1 MMKTNLEDISPVKK
15 KLVVEIEAKEVDN
28 RLEKSYRGY
37 GKKAKI
43 RGFRPGKIPR
53 RILENYF
60 AEQVMED
67 VTREIVGD
75 TLAQAMEETK
85 TMPVSMPVI
94 ENETLKVNQNF
105 KYCAVIEVRP
115 EFELKDYKG
124 LQVEKKICTVS
135 DQDVEGHLEEIRE
148 THGKLINIDEDRGVK
163 EGDYVIIEYEG
174 FEGEK
179 ALDGIKSHN
188 FLLKIGSNDFHPDFE
203 KALIGLNRGDTSHV
217 KVAFEE
223 SYYHSRLAGK
233 SVNFRVKVIEIKEM
247 ELPEL
252 NDEFARNLGADF
264 DSLEG
269 LKEKIEEDLIAREEK
284 RIDKELKEGIL
295 KQISDDASFELPES
309 LVESEIRYA
318 IENIR
323 QNLIRAGSNIEKAG
337 LKEEKLR
344 VEFRPAAENRV
355 KNMLILGEIAKKDDL
370 NISESEL
377 SEGYTEMAKSL
388 GQDSEVLRKYY
399 EANNLVDSYKG
410 KLLEEK
416 TLNYLVKN
424 ANILEVTADQIHG
437 EGE

>member
-1 MMKTNLEDISPVKK
+1 MKTNLEDISSVKK
-15 KLVVEIEAKEVDN
+15 KLMIEIEAKEVDN
-28 RLEKSYRGY
+28 RLDKAYKEY
-37 GKKAKI
+37 GKRAKI

-60 AEQVMED
+60 GEQVVED
-67 VTREIVGD
+67 VTKEIVSD
-75 TLAQAMEETK
+75 TLAKAMEETK

-94 ENETLKVNQNF
+94 ENETLKANQNF
-105 KYCAVIEVRP
+105 KYSAVIEVRP

-124 LQVEKKICTVS
+124 LQVEKEICSVS
-135 DQDVEGHLEEIRE
+135 DQDVEKHLEEIRE

-203 KALIGLNRGDTSHV
+203 KALIGFHRGDETEIEV
-217 KVAFEE
+217 DFKE
-223 SYYHSRLAGK
+223 SYYHAKLAGK
-233 SVNFRVKVIEIKEM
+233 SINFKVKVIEIKKM

-252 NDEFARNLGADF
+252 NDEFAKNLGADF
-264 DSLEG
+264 DRLEQ
-269 LKEKIEEDLIAREEK
+269 LKKKIKEDLIDREEK
-284 RIDKELKEGIL
+284 RIDKELKERIL
-295 KQISDDASFELPES
+295 KQISDGVSFELPES

-323 QNLIRAGSNIEKAG
+323 QNLIRAGSSMEKAG
-337 LKEEKLR
+337 LREEKLR
-344 VEFRPAAENRV
+344 GDFRPAAGTRV
-355 KNMLILGEIAKKDDL
+355 KNMLILGEIAKKDGL

-388 GQDSEVLRKYY
+388 GQEPEVLRKYY
-399 EANNLVDSYKG
+399 ETNNLVDSYKD

-416 TLNYLVKN
+416 TLNYLVKS
-424 ANILEVTADQIHG
+424 ANILEVTADQIQG